1 MKSSKDGYYFRRF
14 IFPNEHQM
22 ASVKLTYDN
31 LKLFTYK
38 YSMRLPNLTYTQE
51 TFIFKENIYMG
62 TILIL
67 LYINNILKNNY

>member
-1 MKSSKDGYYFRRF
+1 
-14 IFPNEHQM
+14 M

-31 LKLFTYK
+31 LKLFIYK